1 MSAKITNGATGAIQD
16 TQVLQAE
23 VPERL
28 QNKEYGF
35 VVETLLLE
43 NDVLPIGL
51 YRPDG
56 DGRYYVY
63 TNPPMTT
70 VLTVDDFIF
79 VLAGVRKNA
88 AEDLVQAAS
97 ESQHGAADGNQ

>member
-1 MSAKITNGATGAIQD
+1 
-16 TQVLQAE
+16 
-23 VPERL
+23 
-28 QNKEYGF
+28 
-35 VVETLLLE
+35 
-43 NDVLPIGL
+43 
-51 YRPDG
+51 
-56 DGRYYVY
+56 
-63 TNPPMTT
+63 MTT